1 MDVRNTL
8 DWVQGRGKGGERAGG
23 GWRVAMPRHEA
34 GQEDR
39 LTTSRFTDSG
49 PLMSRDSRGPVPKT
63 RRSCGGSSCRCCF
76 EMWGSRA
83 LPTRPGPCQ
92 SRQPRTRGRGQCGA
106 CHSPSPSDQHWGP
119 ATPPMNSRGLHSGTP
134 RTLAGTPGPREWKG
148 VWKAVD
154 GRAHGRVPGLPPL
167 WMVSRFPIHL
177 NHVATCSRFYGD
189 RRCLFIPFNSS
200 SRSSEAAGSLQTCA
214 HDAFMGA

>member
-1 MDVRNTL
+1 MVQCLGVPAREFECKLTGRKALDVKNTL

-83 LPTRPGPCQ
+83 LPTHPGAVSEPPVLDPVTAFFPVTSNGVLPPKNSEGPHRNSQ
-92 SRQPRTRGRGQCGA
+92 DP
-106 CHSPSPSDQHWGP
+106 HSYPSSSQ
-119 ATPPMNSRGLHSGTP
+119 M
-134 RTLAGTPGPREWKG
+134 KG
-148 VWKAVD
+148 VLECD
-154 GRAHGRVPGLPPL
+154 GTGGTHGQILGFPPL
-167 WMVSRFPIHL
+167 YTVSHFL
-177 NHVATCSRFYGD
+177 
-189 RRCLFIPFNSS
+189 IPSS
-200 SRSSEAAGSLQTCA
+200 LTTLLPVLS
-214 HDAFMGA
+214 FMETFR